1 MERIPVNWI
10 TDIPIVTRTWTV
22 SILLTSVLVD
32 SNIIKLHDIILTP
45 NLIRQQPW
53 RLITCFLFMG
63 HFDINLVLSLYLIV
77 QYSRQLE
84 ESFNR
89 TRDYLWF
96 ITTCSIL
103 LILYSTYIRNLGFLG
118 NFLNEALNYIWS
130 RQNPDVMMGFL
141 GLIEFKAGYLSF
153 LLIFMSFLRNP
164 SGWDYKLEL
173 APFFIGHV
181 VFYFDAVWAKV
192 FGFNPLAAPWNW
204 L

>member
-141 GLIEFKAGYLSF
+141 GLIEFKAG
-153 LLIFMSFLRNP
+153 
-164 SGWDYKLEL
+164 
-173 APFFIGHV
+173 IGPILYWSCCV
-181 VFYFDAVWAKV
+181 LF
-192 FGFNPLAAPWNW
+192 
-204 L
+204 